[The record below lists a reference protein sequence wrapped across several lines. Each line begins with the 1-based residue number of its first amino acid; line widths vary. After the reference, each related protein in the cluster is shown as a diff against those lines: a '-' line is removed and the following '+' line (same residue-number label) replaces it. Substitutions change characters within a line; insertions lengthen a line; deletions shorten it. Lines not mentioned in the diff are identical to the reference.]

1 MRVAFIAFYALA
13 LTVSLVGCAGNGD
26 SEAGVA
32 VPVTDEREEQLRTLV
47 AQDVDNERENQGEG
61 SARLLFSKP
70 FYYKEYW
77 VFPDEE
83 AVYSA
88 DFTAKESLSIPLTAE
103 VEIEKTRFAT
113 RTHRDRG
120 EARDD
125 NRYLRSTG
133 IEQASYELR
142 HGKWRRV
149 GSLFLAQRT
158 EELREDQ
165 WVQVEE
171 RREIISIE
179 EDEVEGFW
187 GRLKFWD

>member
-1 MRVAFIAFYALA
+1 MRFALLFLCVMASVALN
-13 LTVSLVGCAGNGD
+13 GCASNGD
-26 SEAGVA
+26 RESDISVPEA
-32 VPVTDEREEQLRTLV
+32 DEREAQLRSLV
-47 AQDVDNERENQGEG
+47 AEDVARDRGSQGEG

-70 FYYKEYW
+70 YYYKEYW
-77 VFPDEE
+77 VFPSEE
-83 AVYSA
+83 PVYSA
-88 DFTAKESLSIPLTAE
+88 DFTAKESVSIPLTAE
-103 VEIEKTRFAT
+103 VEVEKTRFAT

-120 EARDD
+120 DARDD
-125 NRYLRSTG
+125 NNYLRSTG

-158 EELREDQ
+158 EEQREGQ

-171 RREIISIE
+171 QREIISIE
-179 EDEVEGFW
+179 EDDVEGFW